1 MASLG
6 RDFKD
11 WLLLR
16 LPEEEDGREG
26 GGEVGGGGGTNST
39 PPSLI
44 SEIKIKE
51 LLLLYSLIMYE
62 NKFKEIKVAYCIVFV
77 CSQYDGGNINKE
89 QWLRF
94 LW

>member
-1 MASLG
+1 MFSVASLG

-16 LPEEEDGREG
+16 LAEEEDGREG

-44 SEIKIKE
+44 SEIKIKD
-51 LLLLYSLIMYE
+51 LLLLYSLIMY
-62 NKFKEIKVAYCIVFV
+62 APTC
-77 CSQYDGGNINKE
+77 
-89 QWLRF
+89 
-94 LW
+94 